1 VQARQK
7 LKAMWPHHKTVI
19 TMKTHE
25 ATWLHHMPIFLNKA
39 QGLFKNKNKS
49 ELFSVLHAPI
59 YKITSSSIFKI
70 FENALGGDATNEFT
84 LEKKPRR

>member
-1 VQARQK
+1 MQAMQE
-7 LKAMWPHHKTVI
+7 LKAMWPHHKIVI
-19 TMKTHE
+19 TMRTHE
-25 ATWLHHMPIFLNKA
+25 ATWPHHMPIFLNKA
-39 QGLFKNKNKS
+39 QGLLKNKNKS

-70 FENALGGDATNEFT
+70 FENASGGDATNELT

>member
-1 VQARQK
+1 MQE

-19 TMKTHE
+19 TMRTHE
-25 ATWLHHMPIFLNKA
+25 VTWPHHMPIFLNKV
-39 QGLFKNKNKS
+39 QGVLKNKKKS

-70 FENALGGDATNEFT
+70 FENASGGDVTNELT
-84 LEKKPRR
+84 LEKKHRR